1 MTAAVLASKS
11 EAVGKYAWLDLYVNG
26 KRKKSRKTFT
36 NWHISLINLDSSAR
50 TALGLHTI
58 RVSYAKLR
66 SFR

>member
-1 MTAAVLASKS
+1 MLASKS

-26 KRKKSRKTFT
+26 KRKKSSKAFT

-50 TALGLHTI
+50 TAPGLHTI
-58 RVSYAKLR
+58 RVSCAKPR